1 MREVFSDQGRLF
13 SYISPEARV
22 PANHPLR
29 KIRMLVRDVNRSL
42 SRLYASEGRSSI
54 PPEQLL
60 SALLLQ
66 VLYGIRSERQL
77 MEGQKRKNDTHA
89 STTDPDCRLYRK
101 AAQRHGKQHGTMRK
115 TQHRGIA
122 GVAADFLLNLIAYN
136 LIRIPKLVAARQ
148 NSTLIREDNG
158 SVSRFFRKL
167 LDLIDELD
175 PTLFRRG
182 AFSCGRSGNRAARGR

>member
-1 MREVFSDQGRLF
+1 LHAVTPHVAQNDSVTATGKRRRSAIDGRTTRHQG
-13 SYISPEARV
+13 
-22 PANHPLR
+22 
-29 KIRMLVRDVNRSL
+29 
-42 SRLYASEGRSSI
+42 
-54 PPEQLL
+54 
-60 SALLLQ
+60 
-66 VLYGIRSERQL
+66 YGMSQSCRAMTECIF
-77 MEGQKRKNDTHA
+77 GWGKR
-89 STTDPDCRLYRK
+89 
-101 AAQRHGKQHGTMRK
+101 HGTMRK
-115 TQHRGIA
+115 TQRRGIA

-182 AFSCGRSGNRAARGR
+182 AFSCGRSGNRAADIFRMAGHMLGQRLLLCPRLVVSVDDVPQPFPRRRD